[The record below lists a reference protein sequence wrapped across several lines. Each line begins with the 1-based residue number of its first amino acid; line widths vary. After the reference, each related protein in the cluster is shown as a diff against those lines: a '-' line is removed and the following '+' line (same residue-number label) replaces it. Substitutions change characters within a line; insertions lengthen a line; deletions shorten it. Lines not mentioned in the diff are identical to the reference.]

1 MLEVGSKRNE
11 RGKRTATYLFMLSSY
26 LKGERREFLGK
37 VGNCFGKKGGEL
49 HFFIDKAERGSK
61 KVLFFGFVL

>member
-1 MLEVGSKRNE
+1 
-11 RGKRTATYLFMLSSY
+11 MLSSY

-61 KVLFFGFVL
+61 KVLFFWVCFVSVATKSWEGDPVSV